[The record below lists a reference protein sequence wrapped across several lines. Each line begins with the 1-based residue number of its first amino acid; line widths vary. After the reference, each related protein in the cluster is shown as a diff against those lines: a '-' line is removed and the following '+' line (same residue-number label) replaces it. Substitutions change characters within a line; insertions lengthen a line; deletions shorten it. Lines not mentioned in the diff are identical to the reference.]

1 MDKYK
6 RSMINWKKY
15 IWDKNINI
23 VYDTFIKNNLFAEKI
38 ILKN

>member
-1 MDKYK
+1 MDKCK
-6 RSMINWKKY
+6 RSMRNWKKY

-23 VYDTFIKNNLFAEKI
+23 IYDIYVKNILFAEKI